1 MEQSTGAGLSRGAL
15 VALRIQSIALGI
27 VRYGLCVVIGW
38 IAGMKYTEYEAVGIQ
53 PLIAHSPL
61 MSWMYHVWTVQHAT
75 MIIGTTELVMVTLIL
90 LRRWSPKACMIGS
103 AMACLMFLIT
113 LSFIL
118 TTPGWE
124 PTLGGFPALS
134 GGVGEFCI
142 KDIVLFGA
150 ALWSFGE
157 AKYAKD
163 TRM

>member
-1 MEQSTGAGLSRGAL
+1 MDESTGAGSSRGAHD
-15 VALRIQSIALGI
+15 ALRIQSIALGI
-27 VRYGLCVVIGW
+27 VRYGLCIVIGW
-38 IAGMKYTEYEAVGIQ
+38 IAAMKYTEYEAVGIQ

-61 MSWMYHVWTVQHAT
+61 MAWMYRVWTVQHAT
-75 MIIGTTELVMVTLIL
+75 MVIGTLELVIVTLIL
-90 LRRWSPKACMIGS
+90 LRRWSPKACMVGS
-103 AMACLMFLIT
+103 GMACLMFLIT

-157 AKYAKD
+157 AKYAND
-163 TRM
+163 TKT